1 MKPVISVKEACKILG
16 KLAKDMTDEQVEDLV
31 YRLDQLAKAVIEDMK
46 NKRLN
51 KEPNPT

>member
-1 MKPVISVKEACKILG
+1 MKPVISVKEARKILG

-51 KEPNPT
+51 KEHNPT